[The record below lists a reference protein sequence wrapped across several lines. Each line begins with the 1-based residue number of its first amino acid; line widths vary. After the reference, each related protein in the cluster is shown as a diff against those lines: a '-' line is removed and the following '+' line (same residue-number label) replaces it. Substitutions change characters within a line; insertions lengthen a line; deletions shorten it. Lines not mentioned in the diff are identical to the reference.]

1 MSRLWICLVSY
12 VQLMY
17 RSKICFTVFVQVF
30 FFENIRCV
38 FLFVLENNRMKKTVK
53 KNTDEDVLDG
63 LSKKR
68 ELQNKVLRKI
78 LKETVKSKENKTSI
92 NK

>member
-1 MSRLWICLVSY
+1 M
-12 VQLMY
+12 
-17 RSKICFTVFVQVF
+17 
-30 FFENIRCV
+30 
-38 FLFVLENNRMKKTVK
+38 K

>member
-1 MSRLWICLVSY
+1 
-12 VQLMY
+12 
-17 RSKICFTVFVQVF
+17 
-30 FFENIRCV
+30 
-38 FLFVLENNRMKKTVK
+38 MKKAVK
-53 KNTDEDVLDG
+53 KNEEDVLED